1 MRIKTIW
8 ICIIVLI
15 LQRSLSGQVPV
26 ESLNLKQ
33 LIDSALQHNYLLQ
46 ANKKQT
52 AVKQS
57 EIELLRL
64 TYQPTISSNLTAS
77 FWKFLLP
84 NKQRLLGT
92 SLTDVYTDISVY
104 QTIYDWGENKVKK
117 AAVGEE
123 VMISREIERQL
134 RSTIILGVTDSYFE
148 MLKSGSEIKVHQN
161 TLAQLRSYLKYA
173 EALYDIGKVSE
184 MDVLRINVR
193 ISVEEK
199 AIQKAENAFLTHEIK
214 LRRLSFIDDKRRS
227 IIENL
232 TDSLYNAK
240 HASIF
245 NADSLY
251 NITLNNHPSLVASNL
266 KINLEEKQKEISRL
280 QNRPE
285 LYSYGIGTWEHGSI
299 PFFNNFNYNIG
310 VGVHYTIP
318 FLGGSG
324 YKTKMVQSDLR
335 VDQITDERTQLFYD
349 LKREIDVTLNE
360 IEDLKTE
367 ISNNLKIIKL
377 SRIALDNASVI
388 YQGGQGT
395 IIDVLDAE
403 TILSETTINYQK
415 STIAFLQALSK
426 LSYLTGND
434 VNTY

>member
-8 ICIIVLI
+8 IYILVLI
-15 LQRSLSGQVPV
+15 FQGSLFGQDPV
-26 ESLNLKQ
+26 QNLNLKQ
-33 LIDSALQHNYLLQ
+33 LIDSALQRNYLLQ
-46 ANKKQT
+46 ANNKQM
-52 AVKQS
+52 AVKQTQ
-57 EIELLRL
+57 IELLRL
-64 TYQPTISSNLTAS
+64 TYQPTISSSLTAS

-84 NKQRLLGT
+84 NKQRLLGN

-134 RSTIILGVTDSYFE
+134 RSTIIWGVTDSYFE
-148 MLKSGSEIKVHQN
+148 MLKSESEIKVHQN
-161 TLAQLRSYLKYA
+161 TLMQLRSHLKFA
-173 EALYDIGKVSE
+173 EALYNIGKVSE
-184 MDVLRINVR
+184 MDVLRLNVR

-199 AIQKAENAFLTHEIK
+199 AIQKAKGAALTHEIK
-214 LRRLSFIDDKRRS
+214 LRRLCFLDEKRTS

-232 TDSLYNAK
+232 
-240 HASIF
+240 
-245 NADSLY
+245 ADSLY
-251 NITLNNHPSLVASNL
+251 NEKRASIFSADSLYHITLNNHPSLVASNL
-266 KINLEEKQKEISRL
+266 KITLEEKQKELSRL

-285 LYSYGIGTWEHGSI
+285 LYSYGIGTWEHSSI
-299 PFFNNFNYNIG
+299 PFSKNFNYNIG

-324 YKTKMVQSDLR
+324 YKTKMAQSDLR
-335 VDQITDERTQLFYD
+335 VDQITDERTQIFYD
-349 LKREIDVTLNE
+349 LKREIDITLNE

-367 ISNNLKIIKL
+367 ISNNLRIIKL
-377 SRIALDNASVI
+377 SRKALDNASVI

-403 TILSETTINYQK
+403 TILSESTINHQK
-415 STIAFLQALSK
+415 STIAYLQALSK